1 MNNEK
6 RWKQR
11 FENFEKSFHVL
22 QRRIDAFEKNPKD
35 EGYQM
40 ALIQSFEMILE
51 LSWKTLKDY
60 LENEGVVCNNLP
72 KKIFRKSFEA
82 ELISS
87 AESWIDS
94 LLIRNKTSH
103 TYREDI
109 LDEVTTFI
117 QKSFYPIVRD
127 LYFNL
132 KKEL

>member
-11 FENFEKSFHVL
+11 FENFEKSFHVF
-22 QRRIDAFEKNPKD
+22 QRRIDALEKKPED

-40 ALIQSFEMILE
+40 ALIQSFEIIFE

-60 LENEGVVCNNLP
+60 LENQGVDCGSLP
-72 KKIFRKSFEA
+72 KNIIRKSFEA

-87 AESWIDS
+87 AENWMTSVD
-94 LLIRNKTSH
+94 IRNKTSH

-109 LDEVTTFI
+109 LETVKNFI
-117 QKSFYPIVRD
+117 QKSFYPLARD

>member
-11 FENFEKSFHVL
+11 FENFEKSFQVF
-22 QRRIDAFEKNPKD
+22 QRRMNAVEKQPAN

-40 ALIQSFEMILE
+40 ALIQSFKITAE

-60 LENEGVVCNNLP
+60 LDSQGFDCDNLP
-72 KKIFRKSFEA
+72 KNIIRKAFKA

-87 AESWIDS
+87 AENWITSID
-94 LLIRNKTSH
+94 IRNKTSH
-103 TYREDI
+103 TYKEDI
-109 LDEVTTFI
+109 FEEVINFI
-117 QKSFYPIVRD
+117 RKHFYSLVRD

>member
-1 MNNEK
+1 MNNNK

-11 FENFEKSFHVL
+11 FENFEKSFYVF
-22 QRRIDAFEKNPKD
+22 QRRIDALEKSPED

-40 ALIQSFEMILE
+40 ALIQSFEIVFE

-60 LENEGVVCNNLP
+60 LENQGVDCGSLP
-72 KKIFRKSFEA
+72 KKIIRKSFEA

-87 AESWIDS
+87 AENWMTSVD
-94 LLIRNKTSH
+94 IRNQTSH

-109 LDEVTTFI
+109 LEKVNHFI
-117 QKSFYPIVRD
+117 KKSFYPLVRD

>member
-22 QRRIDAFEKNPKD
+22 QRRINALENNPED

-40 ALIQSFEMILE
+40 ALIQSFEIIFE

-60 LENEGVVCNNLP
+60 LENQGVVCDSLP
-72 KKIFRKSFEA
+72 KNIFRKSFEA

-87 AESWIDS
+87 AEIWMDS
-94 LLIRNKTSH
+94 AGIRNQTSH

-109 LDEVTTFI
+109 LGKVITFI
-117 QKSFYPIVRD
+117 QKSFYPIARD
-127 LYFNL
+127 LYFHL

>member
-1 MNNEK
+1 MNNEN

-11 FENFEKSFHVL
+11 FENFEKSFQVF
-22 QRRIDAFEKNPKD
+22 QRRMDAVGTYPKD

-40 ALIQSFEMILE
+40 ALIQSFEIVAE

-60 LENEGVVCNNLP
+60 LEGQGVDCGSLP
-72 KKIFRKSFEA
+72 KNIIRKAFEA

-87 AESWIDS
+87 AENWMASID
-94 LLIRNKTSH
+94 IRNKTSH
-103 TYREDI
+103 TYKADVFE
-109 LDEVTTFI
+109 EVVNFI
-117 QKSFYPIVRD
+117 QKSFYSLVRD

>member
-22 QRRIDAFEKNPKD
+22 QRRINAVEKKPED

-40 ALIQSFEMILE
+40 ALIQSFEIIFE

-60 LENEGVVCNNLP
+60 LENQGVVCSSLP
-72 KKIFRKSFEA
+72 KNIFRKSFEA

-87 AESWIDS
+87 AESWMKSVD
-94 LLIRNKTSH
+94 IRNKTSH
-103 TYREDI
+103 TYREGI
-109 LDEVTTFI
+109 LEEVTAFI
-117 QKSFYPIVRD
+117 QKSFYPIARD
-127 LYFNL
+127 LYFHL

>member
-22 QRRIDAFEKNPKD
+22 QRRINAVEKKPED

-40 ALIQSFEMILE
+40 ALIQSFEIIFE

-60 LENEGVVCNNLP
+60 LENQGVDCGSLP
-72 KKIFRKSFEA
+72 KKIFRKAFEA

-87 AESWIDS
+87 AEIWIDS
-94 LLIRNKTSH
+94 INMRNNTSH

-109 LDEVTTFI
+109 LEQVTTFI
-117 QKSFYPIVRD
+117 QKSFYPIVWD
-127 LYFNL
+127 LYFHL

>member
-11 FENFEKSFHVL
+11 FENFEKSFQVF
-22 QRRIDAFEKNPKD
+22 QRRMDDVEKQPAN

-40 ALIQSFEMILE
+40 ALIQSFKITAE

-60 LENEGVVCNNLP
+60 LEGQGFDCDSLP
-72 KKIFRKSFEA
+72 KNIIRKAFKA

-87 AESWIDS
+87 AENWIASID
-94 LLIRNKTSH
+94 IRNKTSQ
-103 TYREDI
+103 TYKEDVFE
-109 LDEVTTFI
+109 EVMSFI
-117 QKSFYPIVRD
+117 QKHFHSLVRD

>member
-1 MNNEK
+1 MNNEN

-11 FENFEKSFHVL
+11 FENLEKSFQVF
-22 QRRIDAFEKNPKD
+22 QRRMDAVEKHPTD

-40 ALIQSFEMILE
+40 ALIQSFEITSE

-60 LENEGVVCNNLP
+60 LENKGVECDSLP
-72 KKIFRKSFEA
+72 KNIIRKAFEA

-87 AESWIDS
+87 AENWMTSID
-94 LLIRNKTSH
+94 IRNKTSH
-103 TYREDI
+103 TYKSDI
-109 LDEVTTFI
+109 FEEVINFI
-117 QKSFYPIVRD
+117 RKHFYSLVRD